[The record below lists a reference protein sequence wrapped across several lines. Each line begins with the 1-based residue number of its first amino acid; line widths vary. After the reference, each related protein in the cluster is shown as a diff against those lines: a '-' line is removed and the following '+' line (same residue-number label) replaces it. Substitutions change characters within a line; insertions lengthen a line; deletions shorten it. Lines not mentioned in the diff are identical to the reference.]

1 MAPPARSL
9 LLTAAVA
16 LAACGLFS
24 SNATTRG
31 ARANAE
37 PPGLRWRSLQ
47 RRNAGAP
54 DAGGTTARCP
64 PQAVAI
70 PAGSFT
76 MGSPEGEGAADEHPS
91 RQVTLHAFCIDRV
104 EASVGAYT
112 ACVTAGT
119 CSRASGTAPEGDTP
133 MSGVDWE
140 QASSYCRF
148 VGGRLPTEAEWEYAA
163 RGSDGRRYPWGDEP
177 PRDCT
182 RADWTPTGTAQSCN
196 GVGPSPARG
205 REAGAS
211 PFGVLDLAG
220 GVWEWTADWYAPS
233 YPPGVARDP
242 AGPAEGTAR
251 VTRGGGWN
259 NDQVERL
266 RAAWREGQHPAFHD
280 YDLGVRCAYDV
291 AE

>member
-1 MAPPARSL
+1 MAPAPRTL
-9 LLTAAVA
+9 LLSAVT

-24 SNATTRG
+24 SSPGTRA
-31 ARANAE
+31 ARPAE
-37 PPGLRWRSLQ
+37 PQSLRWRTLLH
-47 RRNAGAP
+47 RTAG
-54 DAGGTTARCP
+54 DAGVSAPTPRCP
-64 PQAVAI
+64 PQAVAV

-91 RQVTLHAFCIDRV
+91 RQVTLRAYCLDRV
-104 EASVGAYT
+104 EATIDAYT

-119 CSRASGTAPEGDTP
+119 CSRASGTQPQGDAA
-133 MSGVDWE
+133 MSGIDWE

-163 RGSDGRRYPWGDEP
+163 RGADGRRFPWGDDP
-177 PRDCT
+177 PVDCA
-182 RADWTPTGTAQSCN
+182 RLDWTPAGTSQSCN
-196 GVGPSPARG
+196 GVGSSAATG

-211 PFGVLDLAG
+211 PFAVLDMAG
-220 GVWEWTADWYAPS
+220 NVWEWTADWYAPT

-242 AGPAEGTAR
+242 PGPAEGAAR

-259 NDQVERL
+259 NDQIERF

-291 AE
+291 GG